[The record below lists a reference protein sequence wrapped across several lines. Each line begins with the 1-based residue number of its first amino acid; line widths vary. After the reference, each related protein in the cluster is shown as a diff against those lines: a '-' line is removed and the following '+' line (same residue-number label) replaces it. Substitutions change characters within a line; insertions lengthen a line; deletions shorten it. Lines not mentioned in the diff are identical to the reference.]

1 MKYMQNGQKYYHL
14 SAVVVHVG
22 HTLLKGHYIA
32 FVHTESGWYEIDDS
46 QVFFIYMYVYMNLHQ

>member
-1 MKYMQNGQKYYHL
+1 MQNGQKYYHL
-14 SAVVVHVG
+14 RAVVVHVE

-46 QVFFIYMYVYMNLHQ
+46 QVFLPTCMYT